1 MNFDESSFIKRI
13 MYKYNRKDLLYNT
26 NDSYKLAKQK
36 NKKVYVFYKND
47 NVIILD
53 KRNKYTNVY
62 IDLDSASK
70 KLCI

>member
-1 MNFDESSFIKRI
+1 MKFDESLFIKKI
-13 MYKYNRKDLLYNT
+13 MYKYNRYDMIYNS

-36 NKKVYVFYKND
+36 DKKVFVFYKND

-53 KRNKYTNVY
+53 KRDRYTNVY
-62 IDLDSASK
+62 INLDSASK